1 MNEAFMSAVLQ
12 TDNSLL
18 VVATL
23 AFLGQTVAVVVAAWL
38 NHRSADRA
46 QTAAADAAA
55 RVVQVA
61 EDNKL
66 ATLRAQ
72 EDAAT
77 AQTQALEAARELVKA
92 AQSSDTKLEA
102 VVTAAKTTDDR
113 LIGLQKTATGTQVL
127 VNGKRS
133 AMLREIADLRRRV
146 AIEHPRDKTAQKAAL
161 KAEADADAIDATKP

>member
-1 MNEAFMSAVLQ
+1 MPLSSTVLQ
-12 TDNSLL
+12 TDNSL
-18 VVATL
+18 VIVATL
-23 AFLGQTVAVVVAAWL
+23 AFLGQTAAVIVAAWL
-38 NHRSADRA
+38 NHRSAKGA
-46 QTAAADAAA
+46 QKAATDAAA
-55 RVVQVA
+55 RAVEVA
-61 EDNKL
+61 EANKIAVL
-66 ATLRAQ
+66 QAQ
-72 EDAAT
+72 EASAT
-77 AQTQALEAARELVKA
+77 AQSQALDAAKELVKA

-161 KAEADADAIDATKP
+161 KAEADADAIDPTKA